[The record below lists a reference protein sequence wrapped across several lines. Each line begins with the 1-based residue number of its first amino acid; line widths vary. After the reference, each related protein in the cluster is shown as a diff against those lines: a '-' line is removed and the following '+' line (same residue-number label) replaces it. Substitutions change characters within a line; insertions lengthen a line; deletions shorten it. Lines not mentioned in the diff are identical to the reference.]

1 MSDAP
6 DTSALDA
13 CGCCDP
19 AIPLPRLGN
28 QAGLPALAYRISTHP
43 GFLRRMLAALPA
55 QQVRGGLRP
64 LARLTT
70 RAGDDPTIALL
81 DAWATLAD
89 VLTFYQERVA
99 NEGFLRTATERRSVL
114 ELARLIGYELR
125 PGVAASAYLAFTV
138 DDSPGSPG
146 TATIPAGTKV
156 QSLPAKGELPQT
168 FEVSATIT
176 ADAAWNALRPRLT
189 QPQPLDPD
197 AAAIYLDG
205 MVVDVKPG
213 GVVLFVTPGDHG
225 AEATPKQVTAVQFEE
240 ALQRTRV
247 DLVNPPKPPPPFV
260 YKPLRP
266 FSVPTLEPLVLNAV
280 NVQTSVLEQDW
291 RGDDLAAFIGIQG
304 WGGAS
309 LVAHVGTT
317 IPKAQIP
324 APIEGPSNLPPAQ
337 PGVYT
342 FKVQTGP
349 FGHNAPR
356 WDSLPTEQRT
366 GSDAPY
372 PKSWDDFDDPTEPP
386 APPITKDSDREYYP
400 NADFF
405 LERTVPEVVPGGW
418 VVLEGSGSAPTPYRV
433 EATVETSLADFAL
446 SARATGVTV
455 TDPDGSAKDQD
466 ELDAFMLRSTTIR
479 SGSQPLELAAL
490 PIDEPL
496 GSGTAEERQLTLD
509 SLVLGLEAGQPL
521 ILTGERADLPGVTA
535 SEVVILSDV
544 VHSAGLTTLF
554 WETGLAYPY
563 LRKTV
568 TLNAN
573 VAAATHGETVGEVL
587 GSGDGGQANQ
597 RFTLKKPPLTYVAA
611 PTPSGTQSSLQVQ
624 VDGVRWQEVP
634 ALFGFDERSRSY
646 IVRIDDD
653 AKATVIFGDGR
664 QGARLP
670 TGTENVTATYR
681 SGIGLQGLVAEHSL
695 TLLQTR
701 PPGVRGVT
709 NPVAASGA
717 ADPENLDSAR
727 DNAPLG
733 VLTLDRIVSLRDFE
747 DFARGFAGVG
757 KAQAVAFWLGETH
770 LVHVTVAAVDGAV
783 VDPTSAL
790 HISLVQAIGA
800 VADPVRQFQVDPHQP
815 LFFNLAAKLLVHPD
829 YQPDAVFD
837 AVRAALL
844 SAFSFERRAFGQ
856 PVTAAEVV
864 TAVQQVAGVV
874 AVDLDQLYR
883 VDDPGGHE
891 QQAPVAVVGA
901 ARATL
906 EGGLI
911 RPAQLLLVS
920 PVGITLLPMEEAP

>member
-1 MSDAP
+1 MSEAP
-6 DTSALDA
+6 DPTALDA

-19 AIPLPRLGN
+19 AIPVPRLGN
-28 QAGLPALAYRISTHP
+28 PAGLPALAYRISTHP
-43 GFLRRMLAALPA
+43 GFLRRMVAALPA
-55 QQVRGGLRP
+55 QQVRGEGRP
-64 LARLTT
+64 LAQLTT

-81 DAWATLAD
+81 DAWAALAD

-114 ELARLIGYELR
+114 ELARIIGYELR

-146 TATIPAGTKV
+146 TATVPAGTKV
-156 QSLPAKGELPQT
+156 QSMPANGQPPQT
-168 FEVSATIT
+168 FEVGATIT
-176 ADAAWNALRPRLT
+176 ADAAWNTLRPRLT

-197 AAAIYLDG
+197 AATIYLDG

-213 GVVLFVTPGDHG
+213 GVVLFVTPGDSG

-247 DLVNPPKPPPPFV
+247 DLANPPKPPPPFV
-260 YKPLRP
+260 YQALRP

-280 NVQTSVLEQDW
+280 NVQASILEQDW

-324 APIEGPSNLPPAQ
+324 APIEGPSTLPPAQ

-366 GSDAPY
+366 SPY
-372 PKSWDDFDDPTEPP
+372 DENWDDPADPT
-386 APPITKDSDREYYP
+386 AITEDSQGTPYAAAG
-400 NADFF
+400 NLFF

-418 VVLEGSGSAPTPYRV
+418 VVLEGPGKAATPYRV
-433 EATVETSLADFAL
+433 EATLERSLADFAL
-446 SARATGVTV
+446 SARASGVTV
-455 TDPDGSAKDQD
+455 TKPDGSGAPGD
-466 ELDAFMLRSTTIR
+466 LDSFKLRTATIR

-544 VHSAGLTTLF
+544 VHSGGLTTLF
-554 WETGLAYPY
+554 WETALAYPY
-563 LRKTV
+563 LRTTV

-573 VAAATHGETVGEVL
+573 VAAATHGETVSEVL
-587 GSGDGGQANQ
+587 GSGDGGRANQ
-597 RFTLKKPPLTYVAA
+597 RFTLKKPPLTYVSA

-634 ALFGFDERSRSY
+634 ALFGLDERGRGY
-646 IVRIDDD
+646 TVRIDDD
-653 AKATVIFGDGR
+653 ARATVIFGDGR
-664 QGARLP
+664 RGARLP

-681 SGIGLQGLVAEHSL
+681 SGIGLGGLVAAYSL
-695 TLLQTR
+695 TLLQIR

-717 ADPENLDSAR
+717 ADPENLDTAR

-733 VLTLDRIVSLRDFE
+733 VLTLERIVSLRDFE
-747 DFARGFAGVG
+747 DFARGFAGVA

-770 LVHVTVAAVDGAV
+770 LVHLTVAAAGGAV

-790 HISLVQAIGA
+790 HTSLVQAIGA
-800 VADPVRQFQVDPHQP
+800 VADPVLQFRVDPHQP
-815 LFFNLAAKLLVHPD
+815 LFFNLTAKILVHPD
-829 YQPDAVFD
+829 HQTDAVLD
-837 AVRAALL
+837 AVRTALL
-844 SAFSFERRAFGQ
+844 STFSFERRAFGQ

-864 TAVQQVAGVV
+864 TAAQQVAGVV

-883 VDDPGGHE
+883 VDDPGGHQ
-891 QQAPVAVVGA
+891 QQAPEPVVGA
-901 ARATL
+901 TRASL
-906 EGGLI
+906 EGARVL
-911 RPAQLLLVS
+911 PAQLLLVS

>member
-19 AIPLPRLGN
+19 AIPLPQLGN
-28 QAGLPALAYRISTHP
+28 QAGLPALAYRVSTHP
-43 GFLRRMLAALPA
+43 GFLRRMLAALPG
-55 QQVRGGLRP
+55 QQVRGGARP

-70 RAGDDPTIALL
+70 RAADDPTVALL

-89 VLTFYQERVA
+89 ILAFYQERVA
-99 NEGFLRTATERRSVL
+99 NEGFLRTSTERRSVL

-156 QSLPAKGELPQT
+156 QSLPAKGQLPQT
-168 FEVSATIT
+168 FEVGATIT

-189 QPQPLDPD
+189 QPQPLDPE
-197 AAAIYLDG
+197 AATIYLDG

-213 GVVLFVTPGDHG
+213 GIVLFVTPGDSG

-247 DLVNPPKPPPPFV
+247 DLANPPKPPPPFV
-260 YKPLRP
+260 YKSVRP

-280 NVQTSVLEQDW
+280 NVQTSILEQDW

-342 FKVQTGP
+342 FKVQAGP

-356 WDSLPTEQRT
+356 WDSLPTDQRT
-366 GSDAPY
+366 APY
-372 PKSWDDFDDPTEPP
+372 ATNWDDP
-386 APPITKDSDREYYP
+386 AAPAIITKDSQGTSYAP
-400 NADFF
+400 SADFF

-418 VVLEGSGSAPTPYRV
+418 AVLEGSGNAPTPYRV
-433 EATVETSLADFAL
+433 EATLERSLADFAL
-446 SARATGVTV
+446 SARTTGVTV
-455 TDPDGSAKDQD
+455 RNPDGSAKDPA
-466 ELDAFMLRSTTIR
+466 ELDPFETRSTTIR
-479 SGSQPLELAAL
+479 AGSQPLELAAL

-496 GSGTAEERQLTLD
+496 GGGTAEERQLTLD

-544 VHSAGLTTLF
+544 IHSAGLTTLF
-554 WETGLAYPY
+554 WETALAYPY
-563 LRKTV
+563 LRTTV

-573 VAAATHGETVGEVL
+573 VAAATHGETVVEVL
-587 GSGDGGQANQ
+587 GSGDGAQPDQ
-597 RFTLKKPPLTYVAA
+597 RFTLKKPPLTYVSA
-611 PTPSGTQSSLQVQ
+611 PTPSGTQSSLEVR

-634 ALFGFDERSRSY
+634 ALFGLDERGRDY
-646 IVRIDDD
+646 VVRIDDD

-681 SGIGLQGLVAEHSL
+681 SGIGLQGLCAEHSL

-701 PPGVRGVT
+701 PAGVRGVT

-770 LVHVTVAAVDGAV
+770 LVHVTVAAAGGAV

-790 HISLVQAIGA
+790 HASLVQAIGA
-800 VADPVRQFQVDPHQP
+800 VSDPVQQFRVDPHQP
-815 LFFNLAAKLLVHPD
+815 LFFNLSAKVLVHPD
-829 YQPDAVFD
+829 YGADAVLD

-844 SAFSFERRAFGQ
+844 SAFSFERRGFGQ

-891 QQAPVAVVGA
+891 QQTPAPVVGA
-901 ARATL
+901 ARASL
-906 EGGLI
+906 EGEEI
-911 RPAQLLLVS
+911 RPAQLLLIS
-920 PVGITLLPMEEAP
+920 PVGITLLRMEEAP

>member
-1 MSDAP
+1 MSDEFV
-6 DTSALDA
+6 TSALDA

-28 QAGLPALAYRISTHP
+28 QAGLPALAYRISTHA

-55 QQVRGGLRP
+55 QQVRDGLRP

-70 RAGDDPTIALL
+70 RAADDPTIALL

-114 ELARLIGYELR
+114 ELARIIGYELQ
-125 PGVAASAYLAFTV
+125 PGVAASAYLAFTI

-156 QSLPAKGELPQT
+156 QSLPAKGQLPQT
-168 FEVSATIT
+168 FEVGATIT

-189 QPQPLDPD
+189 QQQPLDAD
-197 AAAIYLDG
+197 AATIYLDG

-213 GVVLFVTPGDHG
+213 GILLFVTPGDSG
-225 AEATPKQVTAVQFEE
+225 AEATPKQVTAAQFEE

-247 DLVNPPKPPPPFV
+247 DLANPPKPPPPFV

-266 FSVPTLEPLVLNAV
+266 FTIPTLEPLALNAV
-280 NVQTSVLEQDW
+280 NVQTSILEQDW

-309 LVAHVGTT
+309 LVAHVSTT

-324 APIEGPSNLPPAQ
+324 APIEGPSTLPPAQ

-356 WDSLPTEQRT
+356 WDSLPAEQRT
-366 GSDAPY
+366 GTGAPY
-372 PKSWDDFDDPTEPP
+372 PISWDAATSPTP
-386 APPITKDSDREYYP
+386 ATPPITQDARRVTYTG
-400 NADFF
+400 AHFF

-418 VVLEGSGSAPTPYRV
+418 VVLEGPAKGPTPYRV
-433 EATVETSLADFAL
+433 EATLERSLADFAL
-446 SARATGVTV
+446 SARSTGVTI
-455 TDPDGSAKDQD
+455 TNPDGSSPPTDLASF
-466 ELDAFMLRSTTIR
+466 ALRSTTIR

-509 SLVLGLEAGQPL
+509 SLVLGLEVGQPL

-554 WETGLAYPY
+554 WETALAYPY
-563 LRKTV
+563 LRKSV

-573 VAAATHGETVGEVL
+573 VAAATHGETVAEVL

-624 VDGVRWQEVP
+624 VDSVRWQEVP
-634 ALFGFDERSRSY
+634 ALFGLDERSRSY
-646 IVRIDDD
+646 VVRIDDD
-653 AKATVIFGDGR
+653 AKATVVFGDGR

-670 TGTENVTATYR
+670 TGTENVTASYR

-733 VLTLDRIVSLRDFE
+733 VLTLERIVSLRDFE
-747 DFARGFAGVG
+747 DFARCFAGVG
-757 KAQAVAFWLGETH
+757 KAQAVAFWRGETN
-770 LVHVTVAAVDGAV
+770 LAHVTVAGAGGAV
-783 VDPTSAL
+783 VDPTSTL
-790 HISLVQAIGA
+790 HTSLVQAIGA
-800 VADPVRQFQVDPHQP
+800 VCDPVQQFRVDPHQQ
-815 LFFNLAAKLLVHPD
+815 LYFNLTAKLLVHPD
-829 YQPDAVFD
+829 YQADVVFE

-856 PVTAAEVV
+856 PVMAAEVV
-864 TAVQQVAGVV
+864 TAAQQVDGVV

-891 QQAPVAVVGA
+891 QQAPEPVVGA
-901 ARATL
+901 ARASL
-906 EGGLI
+906 EGELI
-911 RPAQLLLVS
+911 RPAQLLLIS
-920 PVGITLLPMEEAP
+920 PVGVTLLPLEEAT

>member
-1 MSDAP
+1 MSDAF
-6 DTSALDA
+6 DTPALDA

-19 AIPLPRLGN
+19 AIPPPRIDN
-28 QAGLPALAYRISTHP
+28 QAGLPALAYRISTHA
-43 GFLRRMLAALPA
+43 GFLRRMVAALPA
-55 QQVRGGLRP
+55 QEVRAGVRP

-70 RAGDDPTIALL
+70 RALDDPTVALL

-114 ELARLIGYELR
+114 ELARIIGYELR
-125 PGVAASAYLAFTV
+125 PGVAASAHLAFTV
-138 DDSPGSPG
+138 DDAPGSPG
-146 TATIPAGTKV
+146 TAAVPAGTKV

-168 FEVSATIT
+168 FEASAAIS

-197 AAAIYLDG
+197 ASTIYLDG

-213 GVVLFVTPGDHG
+213 GLLLFVTPGDSG
-225 AEATPKQVTAVQFEE
+225 TEATPKQVTAVQFED
-240 ALQRTRV
+240 ARQRTRV
-247 DLVNPPKPPPPFV
+247 DLASPPKPPPSFV
-260 YKPLRP
+260 WEPLRP
-266 FSVPTLEPLVLNAV
+266 FSVPTLEPLALNAV
-280 NVQTSVLEQDW
+280 NVQSSILEQDW

-309 LVAHVGTT
+309 LVAHVSTT

-324 APIEGPSNLPPAQ
+324 EPIAGPSALPPAQ
-337 PGVYT
+337 PGVYI
-342 FKVQTGP
+342 FKVQAGP

-356 WDSLPTEQRT
+356 YESLPSDQR
-366 GSDAPY
+366 GSAGPY
-372 PKSWDDFDDPTEPP
+372 PTSWDDASDP
-386 APPITKDSDREYYP
+386 PPITKDARRVDYAG
-400 NADFF
+400 ADFF
-405 LERTVPEVVPGGW
+405 LERTVPEVIAGGW
-418 VVLEGSGSAPTPYRV
+418 VVLEGLGESPTPYRV
-433 EATVETSLADFAL
+433 ETTLERSLADFAL

-455 TDPDGSAKDQD
+455 TNPDGSATPAADLETFK
-466 ELDAFMLRSTTIR
+466 LRTATIR
-479 SGSQPLELAAL
+479 AGSQLLGLAAL

-509 SLVLGLEAGQPL
+509 SLVLGLAVGQPL

-544 VHSAGLTTLF
+544 VHSGGLTTLF
-554 WETGLAYPY
+554 WETALAYPY
-563 LRKTV
+563 LRTTV

-573 VAAATHGETVGEVL
+573 VVAATHGETVVEVL
-587 GSGDGGQANQ
+587 GSGDGAQANQ
-597 RFTLKKPPLTYVAA
+597 RFTLKKPPLTYVSA
-611 PTPSGTQSSLQVQ
+611 PTASGTQTTLEVR
-624 VDGVRWQEVP
+624 VDGVRWQETP
-634 ALFGFDERSRSY
+634 ALFGLDERSRSY

-653 AKATVIFGDGR
+653 AKATVVFGDGR

-681 SGIGLQGLVAEHSL
+681 SGIGLQGLVGAHTL

-717 ADPENLDSAR
+717 AEPEQLDSAR

-747 DFARGFAGVG
+747 DFARGFAGIG

-770 LVHVTVAAVDGAV
+770 LVHVTVAAVEGTV

-790 HISLVQAIGA
+790 HASLVQAIGA
-800 VADPVRQFQVDPHQP
+800 VADPVQRFRVDPHQP
-815 LFFNLAAKLLVHPD
+815 LFFNLAAKLLVDPD
-829 YQPDAVFD
+829 HEVGAVL
-837 AVRAALL
+837 AAAQAALL
-844 SAFSFERRAFGQ
+844 SAFSFQRRGFGQ

-864 TAVQQVAGVV
+864 TTIQQVGGVV

-883 VDDPGGHE
+883 VDDPGGHQ
-891 QQAPVAVVGA
+891 QQAPQQVVPA
-901 ARATL
+901 ARARP
-906 EGGLI
+906 EGVEI
-911 RPAQLLLVS
+911 RPAELLLIS
-920 PVGITLLPMEEAP
+920 PVGITLLQMEEAP

>member
-1 MSDAP
+1 MS
-6 DTSALDA
+6 
-13 CGCCDP
+13 G
-19 AIPLPRLGN
+19 
-28 QAGLPALAYRISTHP
+28 
-43 GFLRRMLAALPA
+43 
-55 QQVRGGLRP
+55 
-64 LARLTT
+64 
-70 RAGDDPTIALL
+70 
-81 DAWATLAD
+81 
-89 VLTFYQERVA
+89 
-99 NEGFLRTATERRSVL
+99 
-114 ELARLIGYELR
+114 
-125 PGVAASAYLAFTV
+125 
-138 DDSPGSPG
+138 
-146 TATIPAGTKV
+146 
-156 QSLPAKGELPQT
+156 
-168 FEVSATIT
+168 
-176 ADAAWNALRPRLT
+176 
-189 QPQPLDPD
+189 
-197 AAAIYLDG
+197 
-205 MVVDVKPG
+205 
-213 GVVLFVTPGDHG
+213 
-225 AEATPKQVTAVQFEE
+225 
-240 ALQRTRV
+240 
-247 DLVNPPKPPPPFV
+247 
-260 YKPLRP
+260 
-266 FSVPTLEPLVLNAV
+266 
-280 NVQTSVLEQDW
+280 
-291 RGDDLAAFIGIQG
+291 
-304 WGGAS
+304 
-309 LVAHVGTT
+309 
-317 IPKAQIP
+317 
-324 APIEGPSNLPPAQ
+324 
-337 PGVYT
+337 
-342 FKVQTGP
+342 
-349 FGHNAPR
+349 
-356 WDSLPTEQRT
+356 
-366 GSDAPY
+366 
-372 PKSWDDFDDPTEPP
+372 
-386 APPITKDSDREYYP
+386 
-400 NADFF
+400 
-405 LERTVPEVVPGGW
+405 
-418 VVLEGSGSAPTPYRV
+418 
-433 EATVETSLADFAL
+433 
-446 SARATGVTV
+446 
-455 TDPDGSAKDQD
+455 
-466 ELDAFMLRSTTIR
+466 
-479 SGSQPLELAAL
+479 
-490 PIDEPL
+490 
-496 GSGTAEERQLTLD
+496 
-509 SLVLGLEAGQPL
+509 
-521 ILTGERADLPGVTA
+521 
-535 SEVVILSDV
+535 
-544 VHSAGLTTLF
+544 
-554 WETGLAYPY
+554 
-563 LRKTV
+563 

-573 VAAATHGETVGEVL
+573 VAAVAAHGETVGEML

-634 ALFGFDERSRSY
+634 ALFGVDERSRSY

-815 LFFNLAAKLLVHPD
+815 LFFNLAAKILVHPD

-891 QQAPVAVVGA
+891 QQAPEAVVGRRGRPWRGAHQARPASACQPGRNHPA
-901 ARATL
+901 ADGGGAVNAADVRGLYELLPAAYRTRDAALGDPLRALLGVIETEFRTLQDDIDRLYDNWFVETCDEWVVPYIGDLLGVRPLLPIGDGVFTQRASVANTIGYRRRKGTAAMLEQLARDVTGWPGRRWSSSSSWRPPSSSTTSGRRATAPSTSTGRARSNSSTAPSTRRPTPPRYATSTTAVAGTASPTSACSY
-906 EGGLI
+906 GGC
-911 RPAQLLLVS
+911 RA
-920 PVGITLLPMEEAP
+920 TR